1 MSTAYQFEIPVL
13 GHEPVTYVVDRPPTA
28 GDLAGLRVVLVR
40 TYGDTVGEAA
50 YQEAIARIARHEA
63 AQLEDA
69 LARIVGEA

>member
-1 MSTAYQFEIPVL
+1 M
-13 GHEPVTYVVDRPPTA
+13 
-28 GDLAGLRVVLVR
+28 VLVR
-40 TYGDTVGEAA
+40 AYGDTVGEAA